1 MQDGGSDT
9 ENELS
14 TDIGQNFN
22 IMSRVLRHQK
32 RDLNNFAHIFE
43 VMEISGINGIIHTE
57 SKKTENRYNCRQ
69 TGSSYISGNRRAR

>member
-1 MQDGGSDT
+1 MAYLPEVHVQPKIQDGGSET

-32 RDLNNFAHIFE
+32 RDFNNFAHIFE
-43 VMEISGINGIIHTE
+43 VMEISGING
-57 SKKTENRYNCRQ
+57 
-69 TGSSYISGNRRAR
+69 